1 MYHAN
6 SNLDYFKLLVAEPQD
21 IPLFEAAICLGQ
33 IAYPDLNI
41 ESTQHHFDT
50 LAKQLAQR
58 CKESST
64 ELARLH
70 QTSQFFYH
78 ELGFAGNINNYYDAD
93 NSYVHKVM
101 ESRRG
106 IPISLAMLFCELAR
120 SVGLDANGI
129 SFPGHFLVR
138 IDLHEGAVI
147 LDPFTA
153 QSLSTEDLSER
164 AMPYDDDLE
173 SLLQVASPRQ
183 VLIRMLS
190 NLRVI
195 YEQEDQLIALK
206 AVHER
211 LDLLQA

>member
-1 MYHAN
+1 MYQAS
-6 SNLDYFKLLVAEPQD
+6 SNLEYFRLLVAEPQD
-21 IPLFEAAICLGQ
+21 IPLLEAAICLGQ
-33 IAYPDLNI
+33 IAYPELDI
-41 ESTQHHFDT
+41 ESAQHHFDT
-50 LAKQLAQR
+50 LAGQLAAR
-58 CKESST
+58 CRDSST

-78 ELGFAGNINNYYDAD
+78 ELGFAGNVNNYYDAD
-93 NSYVHKVM
+93 NSFVHKVI

-106 IPISLAMLFCELAR
+106 IPISLALLFCELAR

-153 QSLSTEDLSER
+153 QSLSAEDLSER
-164 AMPYDDDLE
+164 AEPYDDDLE

-183 VLIRMLS
+183 VLVRMLS

-195 YEQEDQLIALK
+195 YEQEDQPLALQ
-206 AVHER
+206 AVQQR
-211 LDLLQA
+211 LDILQA